1 VLLDIYIG
9 VPIKHLNLSTG
20 TERTNVMYSFAGT
33 VELTTFY
40 HNQVAER
47 DVLLFSRRNEM
58 KCKNTTNSLNRIIA
72 FNLIYQNRV
81 IDLSQFSFEL
91 QKEAQHNNHNLN
103 LQKLPYSINFCNPLL
118 NITNTSEKS
127 TPH

>member
-1 VLLDIYIG
+1 MLFSTSMYSLTFRVVLLDIYIG
-9 VPIKHLNLSTG
+9 VPIKHVNLSTG

-33 VELTTFY
+33 VKLTTFY

-47 DVLLFSRRNEM
+47 DVLLFSRRYEM
-58 KCKNTTNSLNRIIA
+58 KCKNTTNNLNRIIV

-81 IDLSQFSFEL
+81 IDLSQLSFKL

-103 LQKLPYSINFCNPLL
+103 LQELS
-118 NITNTSEKS
+118 
-127 TPH
+127 